1 MARQPRNQLPDGFFH
16 VTSRAVGGADL
27 FRDDLD
33 RQLLL
38 DLLTRAGI
46 AFRWACHAYCL
57 MTTHYHLVIE
67 ASREDLSLGMH
78 RLNGPYAQNFN
89 ARHGR
94 RGHVFEER
102 FSAFGIEGESYLEN
116 ACVYVLNNP
125 VRAGLCE
132 TAEDWP
138 WNGGLVHLDAVMH
151 RAAAGPVRDA
161 FLTGT
166 VPRRGQSLLRS

>member
-1 MARQPRNQLPDGFFH
+1 MARQPRNELPDGFFH

-33 RQLLL
+33 RTLLVN
-38 DLLTRAGI
+38 LLTRAGI

-67 ASREDLSLGMH
+67 ANREDLSLGMH

-89 ARHGR
+89 ARYGR
-94 RGHVFEER
+94 RGHVFEGR
-102 FSAFGIEGESYLEN
+102 FGAYGVEGESYLQN
-116 ACVYVLNNP
+116 TCLYVLNNP

-132 TAEDWP
+132 AAEDWP
-138 WNGGLVHLDAVMH
+138 WNGGLVHLDTVMR
-151 RAAAGPVRDA
+151 RAAGK
-161 FLTGT
+161 
-166 VPRRGQSLLRS
+166 RRP